1 MHHVKEEQEGNS
13 IHAHDMA
20 NSTGIEGT
28 VACDIAVLCLSNGLI
43 EACA

>member
-1 MHHVKEEQEGNS
+1 MHHVKEEQEGKI

-28 VACDIAVLCLSNGLI
+28 VACDIAVLIFSTGLV